1 MKQSIP
7 VLEKVVS
14 SVRFEKRKGTMKL
27 GKDFSWIRSSQKVQ
41 CKPRKTSVFLS
52 FVFASAMEENKKLR
66 PKRRRLPTRTKFD
79 PTSHRPVS
87 PSVVPGMDVWTSPST
102 PNALEEHDQDP
113 SPVTVGTPNRD
124 PSMTP
129 RTMQR
134 HRQRLA
140 NITERLKSLAA
151 EKDDNDSGLDLS
163 SHIVLPRNLE
173 ELFKGNGRTYRT
185 IKESVSVREYGAP
198 RCTKRNRNNE

>member
-1 MKQSIP
+1 
-7 VLEKVVS
+7 
-14 SVRFEKRKGTMKL
+14 
-27 GKDFSWIRSSQKVQ
+27 
-41 CKPRKTSVFLS
+41 
-52 FVFASAMEENKKLR
+52 MEENKKLR

-198 RCTKRNRNNE
+198 VVQKGIGTMNDVLLELRTRQDRRASCDCGPSITGEAKNPNTLIRQDSTNFARSQGKERS